1 MRKHRLYGFCLA
13 LATLAGVALQRP
25 GTADAAT
32 VTLGLPIPNSTTHHQ
47 DSTTHH
53 QEGTIPAALDGLI
66 GVGAPSTIDAPHIE
80 GNHERR
86 SAGGL
91 MTAPRPTSGSGQ
103 SNVRLRLARAARAEL
118 QAEDLQRLAAVVRWQ
133 DQVALAE
140 LAHAATEEQLAR
152 AYQAFQAAAAAQ
164 HAAAASAA
172 TPAISASAPA
182 SGGAWAAL
190 RQCESGGNYA
200 ENTGNGYYGAYQF
213 SLGTWESL
221 GYSGLPSS
229 ASPAEQDAA
238 AQALQARSGWGQWPV
253 CSQKLGL

>member
-32 VTLGLPIPNSTTHHQ
+32 ATLGLPIPSSTTHHHHR
-47 DSTTHH
+47 TTHH
-53 QEGTIPAALDGLI
+53 RKGTIPAALDGLI
-66 GVGAPSTIDAPHIE
+66 GVGAPPTITNAPHIE
-80 GNHERR
+80 GTHEQG
-86 SAGGL
+86 SANGL

-103 SNVRLRLARAARAEL
+103 SKVRLRLARAEL
-118 QAEDLQRLAAVVRWQ
+118 QAENLQRLAAAVRWQ

-164 HAAAASAA
+164 HAAAAAA
-172 TPAISASAPA
+172 APPVVPASAPT

-229 ASPAEQDAA
+229 APPAEQDAA